1 MMNNT
6 KHQFHRLIKKIA
18 MSRVK
23 GLYVYMFFKNK
34 TMNDVQSETGI
45 SRQTLSAWKKG
56 QNVSFSN
63 LEKIAERYQVKTTSL
78 MDGKTMIEE
87 LIKNEPDYIKRGV
100 YGEYLAEYNYLEEAH
115 AHNVVAS

>member
-1 MMNNT
+1 
-6 KHQFHRLIKKIA
+6 
-18 MSRVK
+18 
-23 GLYVYMFFKNK
+23 
-34 TMNDVQSETGI
+34 
-45 SRQTLSAWKKG
+45 
-56 QNVSFSN
+56 
-63 LEKIAERYQVKTTSL
+63 